1 MRYVMIVLSV
11 CLASSMVFGQD
22 KGVFKKPGSSYYQE
36 TIVPSIQKYE
46 RGKSQPPARFSLDLK
61 GRKLPTDPDKYK
73 QIWHI
78 DPISQGKTGTCWCF
92 STLSFYESEV
102 KRNTGREIK
111 LSEMYIVYWEYVERA
126 KYFVE
131 NRGNMELGQGSEAN
145 AVSRMIEKYGIVPR
159 ATYEGKPKDQEF
171 FSHDEMYQEIRSYLK
186 VVKETFAWDEER
198 VVATVKS
205 ILNYHMGVP
214 PKIFKYNSIDYSPQ
228 TFRDKVTKIKPSEYV
243 NFMSLMEHPYNEKA
257 EYDVPDN
264 WWNSDDYMNVS
275 LDDFMKIVEKSIENG
290 FGVAI
295 GGDVSE
301 IGLDRDLQVGVIPS
315 FDIPSKHI
323 DENARQFRFS
333 NYSTTDD
340 HAMHIVGIQKVK
352 GDTWY
357 LVKDSGSGSRNCG
370 PECKS
375 FGYYFFHEDYVKLKI
390 MNITV
395 HKDAVSGIVNIN

>member
-1 MRYVMIVLSV
+1 MRYVMIVSMV
-11 CLASSMVFGQD
+11 CLASSWVFGQD
-22 KGVFKKPGSSYYQE
+22 KGVFKTPGNSYYQE
-36 TIVPSIQKYE
+36 TIVPSIEKYE
-46 RGKSQPPARFSLDLK
+46 KGKNTPPARFSVDLK
-61 GRKLPTDPDKYK
+61 GEKLPTNPDKYTK
-73 QIWHI
+73 VWHV

-102 KRNTGREIK
+102 KRQTGREVK
-111 LSEMYIVYWEYVERA
+111 LSEMYVVYWEYVERA
-126 KYFVE
+126 KYFVK

-159 ATYEGKPKDQEF
+159 ATYEGKARDQEF
-171 FSHDEMYQEIRSYLK
+171 FSHDEMFKEIRSYLK

-198 VVATVKS
+198 VVATVRS

-228 TFRDKVTKIKPSEYV
+228 TFRDQVTKIKPSEYV
-243 NFMSLMEHPYNEKA
+243 NFMSLMEHPYNENA

-275 LDDFMKIVEKSIENG
+275 LDDFMNIVQTSIEKG
-290 FGVAI
+290 YGVAI

-315 FDIPSKHI
+315 FDIPSKSI
-323 DENARQFRFS
+323 DENARQFRFT
-333 NYSTTDD
+333 NGSTTDD

-352 GDTWY
+352 GVNWY

-375 FGYYFFHEDYVKLKI
+375 FGYYFFHEDYIKLKI

-395 HKDAVSGIVNIN
+395 HQDAVNGVVNLN

>member
-1 MRYVMIVLSV
+1 MKSLFTLVVFLG
-11 CLASSMVFGQD
+11 ASFGLIAQD
-22 KGVFKKPGSSYYQE
+22 KGVFKESGKSYYRE
-36 TIVPSIQKYE
+36 TIVPSIDQYE
-46 RGKSQPPARFSLDLK
+46 RSKQQTKKRFSVDLK
-61 GRKLPTDPDKYK
+61 GQKLPTDPDKY
-73 QIWHI
+73 QSIWHV

-102 KRNTGREIK
+102 KRQTGREIK
-111 LSEMYIVYWEYVERA
+111 LSEMFVVYWEYVERA
-126 KYFVE
+126 KYFVQ
-131 NRGNMELGQGSEAN
+131 NRGNMDLGQGSEAN
-145 AVSRMIEKYGIVPR
+145 AVSRMIEMYGIVPR

-171 FSHDEMYQEIRSYLK
+171 FSHDEMFREIKSYLE
-186 VVKETFAWDEER
+186 VVKNTYAWDEER

-214 PKIFKYNSIDYSPQ
+214 PKIFKYNSIDYSPK
-228 TFRDKVTKIKPSEYV
+228 TFRDQVAKIKPSEYI
-243 NFMSLMEHPYNEKA
+243 NFMSLMESPYNQKA

-275 LDDFMKIVEKSIENG
+275 LNDFMNIIQKSIENG
-290 FGVAI
+290 YGVAI

-301 IGLDRDLQVGVIPS
+301 VGLDRDLQVGVIPS

-333 NYSTTDD
+333 NHSTTDD

-352 GDTWY
+352 GANWY

-375 FGYYFFHEDYVKLKI
+375 FGYYFFHEDYIKLKI

-395 HKDAVSGIVNIN
+395 HKDAVNGVVNIN